1 MSLTVTDGGG
11 LTNTITHAVTVTP
24 PAKDGLPVASFTS
37 SCTNLACTFNS
48 TGSTDDVGIV
58 SRAWTFGDG
67 TSAGNVVS
75 PSATYVSGGTYT
87 VSLTVTDGGGLT
99 NTITHAV
106 TVAPLN
112 LPPVASFTSS
122 CTNLACTFNSTGST
136 DDVGIVSRAW
146 TFGDGTSAGNVV
158 SPAATYASGG
168 TYTVSLT
175 VTDGGGL
182 TNTVSHVVTVA
193 PLNLPPVASFTSSC
207 TNLACTFNS
216 TGSTDDVGI
225 VSRAWTFGDGTSAG
239 NVVSPSAN
247 YATGGT
253 YTVSLTVTDGGG
265 LTNTITHAVTVT
277 PPNQPPVASFTS
289 NCTNLACTFNS
300 TGSTDDVG
308 IVSRAW
314 TFGDG
319 TSAGNVVSPSAT
331 YISGGT
337 YTVSLTVTDGG
348 GLTNTVSHVVTVA
361 PLNLP
366 PVASFTSI
374 CTNLACTF
382 NSTGSTD
389 DVGIVSRAW
398 TFGDG
403 TSAGNVVSPSA
414 TYASGG
420 TYTVSLTVT
429 DGGGLTNTI
438 THAVTVTPPNQPPV
452 ASFTSN

>member
-1 MSLTVTDGGG
+1 M
-11 LTNTITHAVTVTP
+11 
-24 PAKDGLPVASFTS
+24 ASFTS

-75 PSATYVSGGTYT
+75 PAATYASGGTYT

-99 NTITHAV
+99 NTVSHVVTVAPLNLPPVASFTSSCINLACTFNSTGSTDDVGIVSRAWTFGDGTSAGNVVSPAATYASGGTYTVSLTVTDGGGLTNTVTHAV

-193 PLNLPPVASFTSSC
+193 PLNLPPVANFTSSC

-239 NVVSPSAN
+239 NVVSPAAT
-247 YATGGT
+247 YASGSTS
-253 YTVSLTVTDGGG
+253 TVSLTVT
-265 LTNTITHAVTVT
+265 A
-277 PPNQPPVASFTS
+277 
-289 NCTNLACTFNS
+289 
-300 TGSTDDVG
+300 
-308 IVSRAW
+308 
-314 TFGDG
+314 
-319 TSAGNVVSPSAT
+319 
-331 YISGGT
+331 
-337 YTVSLTVTDGG
+337 GG

-361 PLNLP
+361 PLNLHLRWRASRRAAPIWPAPSTRRVP
-366 PVASFTSI
+366 PMTS
-374 CTNLACTF
+374 
-382 NSTGSTD
+382 GS
-389 DVGIVSRAW
+389 
-398 TFGDG
+398 
-403 TSAGNVVSPSA
+403 
-414 TYASGG
+414 
-420 TYTVSLTVT
+420 
-429 DGGGLTNTI
+429 
-438 THAVTVTPPNQPPV
+438 
-452 ASFTSN
+452 